1 MVEKNFVVFGQGRSG
16 SNLLRSL
23 LNSHPN
29 IFIDGEL
36 FGSQRLEKF
45 SWLKKMEIKTLPIKY
60 INYRRVIANAD
71 IYGFKMFVFH
81 HFFSGR
87 IVKTLYR
94 TGWKIIY
101 LQRRN
106 VLKQAFSG
114 LIGQQNKIYMRQ
126 AKTNASIETIQI
138 NPANVVSAIK
148 FRNYNN
154 VVAQRTLKN
163 IPFMEIIYEDDL
175 KNMNAWQ
182 ETTGK
187 IFRLLEIEPVVVT
200 TNLVVTDPRPD
211 WERIENFEEII
222 RFLNE
227 TGYSKVV
234 EDYYKYL

>member
-1 MVEKNFVVFGQGRSG
+1 MAEKNFVIFGQGRSG

-23 LNSHPN
+23 LNSHPK

-45 SWLKKMEIKTLPIKY
+45 NWLKKIEIKTRPIQY
-60 INYRRVIANAD
+60 INFRRKIAKAD

-126 AKTNASIETIQI
+126 AKTNASSETIQI

-187 IFRLLEIEPVVVT
+187 IFRLLEIEPVEVT

-227 TGYSKVV
+227 TGYSKLV